1 MGREGGP
8 PIYIRTASPVASAA
22 ACFFL
27 LCAFS
32 TVYLVQ
38 PYLAMA
44 PVSNLGLKAALF
56 LFPWANA
63 ASAADGPYARNGL
76 TWTTGAVRMNHVQV
90 VGTHNSY
97 HREAPLAERPA
108 QAGILPNVQNYY
120 YSHPALDVQAAYQSV
135 RSFELDLFADPGG
148 GHYATPLVRRLANLS
163 TTPDPDLL
171 GPGTKVLHVADAD
184 YHVTCKTLVGCL
196 GAVREW
202 SAAHPDHVPVPFM
215 IEFKTA
221 EPAIAAAGGA
231 PPVPW
236 NDTVLLQVLDREI
249 RSVFAPA
256 QLVVPD
262 DLRRG
267 NLTLEQSVLRHGW
280 PDLES
285 ARGRVLFLMD
295 NGPVHPVR
303 DAYTAGRPNLEGRVL
318 FTNSAP
324 GNPDCAF
331 QKLNDPTGAEQ
342 ANIRAQVEAGYWV
355 RTRADVPLE
364 TLLSGNTTAMRED
377 AFSSGAQIVS
387 TDFQAYGMSARW
399 DVDYAVRLPAGAAA
413 RCNPVNA
420 GAGCVDAAL
429 EPVEYVRN

>member
-1 MGREGGP
+1 
-8 PIYIRTASPVASAA
+8 
-22 ACFFL
+22 
-27 LCAFS
+27 
-32 TVYLVQ
+32 
-38 PYLAMA
+38 MA
-44 PVSNLGLKAALF
+44 PMSNLGLKAAIF
-56 LFPWANA
+56 LLPFADA
-63 ASAADGPYARNGL
+63 ASPADQPYARDGL
-76 TWTTGAVRMNHVQV
+76 TWSAGAVRMNHVQV
-90 VGTHNSY
+90 IGTHNSY
-97 HREAPLAERPA
+97 HREAPLAEHPT

-120 YSHPALDVQAAYQSV
+120 YSHPALDVQATYQSI
-135 RSFELDLFADPGG
+135 RNFELDLFADPAG
-148 GHYATPLVRRLANLS
+148 GHYATPLIRKLANLS
-163 TTPDPDLL
+163 TAPDSDLL

-184 YHVTCKTLVGCL
+184 YHTTCKTLVGCL
-196 GAVREW
+196 GAVQKW
-202 SAAHPDHVPVPFM
+202 SAAHPDHVPIPFM

-221 EPAIAAAGGA
+221 EPEIAAAGGA
-231 PPVPW
+231 SPIPW
-236 NDTVLLQVLDREI
+236 NDTALLQVLDSEI
-249 RSVFAPA
+249 RSVFAPG

-267 NLTLEQSVLRHGW
+267 NLTLEQSVLQHGW

-303 DAYTAGRPNLEGRVL
+303 DAYTDGRPNLEGRVL

-342 ANIRAQVEAGYWV
+342 ANIRAQVQADYWV
-355 RTRADVPLE
+355 RTRADVPLD
-364 TLLSGNTTAMRED
+364 TLLSNDTTAMREA

-387 TDFQAYGMSARW
+387 TDFQAYGMSTRW
-399 DVDYAVRLPAGAAA
+399 DVDYAVRFAGGAAA

>member
-1 MGREGGP
+1 
-8 PIYIRTASPVASAA
+8 
-22 ACFFL
+22 
-27 LCAFS
+27 
-32 TVYLVQ
+32 
-38 PYLAMA
+38 MA
-44 PVSNLGLKAALF
+44 PLSNFGLKAALCI
-56 LFPWANA
+56 LPLANA
-63 ASAADGPYARNGL
+63 ASAADEPYARNGL

-90 VGTHNSY
+90 IGTHNSY
-97 HREAPLAERPA
+97 HREAPLSEHPT

-120 YSHPALDVQAAYQSV
+120 YSHPALEVQATYQSI
-135 RSFELDLFADPGG
+135 RNFELDLFADPAG
-148 GHYATPLVRRLANLS
+148 GHYATPLIRKLANLS

-184 YHVTCKTLVGCL
+184 YHTTCKALVGCL
-196 GAVREW
+196 GAFQKW
-202 SAAHPDHVPVPFM
+202 SAAHPDHVPIPFM

-221 EPAIAAAGGA
+221 EPAIAAAAGA
-231 PPVPW
+231 SPIPW
-236 NDTVLLQVLDREI
+236 NDTALLQVLDNEI
-249 RSVFAPA
+249 RSVFAPG

-303 DAYTAGRPNLEGRVL
+303 DAYTDGRPNLEGRVL

-331 QKLNDPTGAEQ
+331 QKLNDPTGTEQ
-342 ANIRAQVEAGYWV
+342 ANIRAQVQAGYWV
-355 RTRADVPLE
+355 RTRADVPLD
-364 TLLSGNTTAMRED
+364 TLLSNDTTAMREA

-387 TDFQAYGMSARW
+387 TDFQAYGMSTRW
-399 DVDYAVRLPAGAAA
+399 DVDYAVRFAGGAAA

-420 GAGCVDAAL
+420 GPGCVDAAL